1 LQPLLG
7 LKANQ
12 VSNMVTL
19 RNALSLIAMVA
30 VVLGAWLAPLDAPA
44 TAQVEAGLKRALISF
59 AAARALNGVISVAQG
74 TEVSVQ
80 PLGVGVT
87 LAPGQ
92 LLDPINDLVEQFS
105 NLMLM
110 ASVAFGVQKV
120 LIAIGGYWL
129 ISLWVSGAAVAWTVW
144 RMRQTR
150 APPWLTGLLVAGL
163 MLRFAIPVATLGSD
177 MLWQKFLA
185 SDYEASQQVIQTATG
200 QVAQMNPPQAEAV
213 NEPGWID
220 RIKGWVSQN
229 GDVKLRFERLKQAA
243 EQATDHMIKLIVIF
257 LLQTLVIPLG
267 LMWGLLALAKAA
279 LRPPFRP

>member
-1 LQPLLG
+1 MFTYRNVVSLL
-7 LKANQ
+7 
-12 VSNMVTL
+12 
-19 RNALSLIAMVA
+19 AMLA

-105 NLMLM
+105 NLMLA
-110 ASVAFGVQKV
+110 ASVAFGLQKV

-129 ISLWVSGAAVAWTVW
+129 ISLWLSGAAVAWTLW
-144 RMRQTR
+144 RMRQ
-150 APPWLTGLLVAGL
+150 PLVPSWLTGLLVAGL
-163 MLRFAIPVATLGSD
+163 MLRFAIPMATLGSD
-177 MLWQKFLA
+177 LLWQKFLA

-200 QVAQMNPPQAEAV
+200 QVAELNLPEAKAA
-213 NEPGWID
+213 NELGWID
-220 RIKGWVSQN
+220 RMKGWASQN
-229 GDVKLRFERLKQAA
+229 GDVKLRFEQLKQAT
-243 EQATDHMIKLIVIF
+243 EQAVDHMIKLIVIF
-257 LLQTLVIPLG
+257 TLQTMVIPLG

-279 LRPPFRP
+279 LRPPFRPSQ

>member
-1 LQPLLG
+1 MPIF
-7 LKANQ
+7 
-12 VSNMVTL
+12 
-19 RNALSLIAMVA
+19 RNAVSLIAMLA
-30 VVLGAWLAPLDAPA
+30 VVFGAWLAPLDPPA

-129 ISLWVSGAAVAWTVW
+129 ISLWVSAAVVAWTLW
-144 RMRQTR
+144 RMRQR
-150 APPWLTGLLVAGL
+150 QAPSWLTGLLVAGL

-177 MLWQKFLA
+177 FLWQKFLA
-185 SDYEASQQVIQTATG
+185 SDYETSQHVIQTATG
-200 QVAQMNPPQAEAV
+200 QVAELNPPEAKAAD
-213 NEPGWID
+213 ETGWID

-229 GDVKLRFERLKQAA
+229 GDVKLRFEKLKQAA

-257 LLQTLVIPLG
+257 TLQTMVIPLG

-279 LRPPFRP
+279 LRPPFRPS

>member
-1 LQPLLG
+1 LLS
-7 LKANQ
+7 LRANK
-12 VSNMVTL
+12 VLSMIIYRHAV
-19 RNALSLIAMVA
+19 SLIAMTA

-120 LIAIGGYWL
+120 LIAIGGYWV
-129 ISLWVSGAAVAWTVW
+129 ISLWVSGAALGWTLW

-200 QVAQMNPPQAEAV
+200 QVAELNPPEAEAV

-279 LRPPFRP
+279 LRPPFHP